1 MTELQV
7 KAATLAENVRHD
19 KATEKLTK
27 QMNTATKQHYQAQD
41 TYTAAHYE
49 RSDTAGMIS
58 ANASA
63 INAQASATNAETSR
77 KKYQMDYD
85 IEYGYTGTMY
95 GQDANGNYIKVPLSA
110 QEKIANIEQK
120 TLEPYTYEGANITG
134 YFLDKNGKWQP
145 SGTTVVKTKPN
156 TFVEQE
162 KAQREAKV
170 AETKASTANKNAG
183 AVSSILNSTFGKQGV
198 VKSIVDLVDE

>member
-19 KATEKLTK
+19 KVTEKLTK
-27 QMNTATKQHYQAQD
+27 QMNTATKQHYQTQD
-41 TYTAAHYE
+41 AYTAAHYE
-49 RSDTAGMIS
+49 RSDAAGMIS

-63 INAQASATNAETSR
+63 INAQANATNASTNR
-77 KKYQMDYD
+77 KKYEMDYD

-134 YFLDKNGKWQP
+134 YFLDGKGNWQP
-145 SGTTVVKTKPN
+145 SGTIVVKTKPN
-156 TFVEQE
+156 TYVEQE

-170 AETKASTANKNAG
+170 AETKANTANKNAG
-183 AVSSILNSTFGKQGV
+183 AISSILNSTFGKQGV